1 MEKGEQVGGSVSI
14 FLKPQLKAEKHPD
27 YTPQDGY
34 EDMFWGKIK
43 VKRFFVKKKQKTVE
57 CRRTCSA
64 EASAA
69 LLTQTTEQNSLDQ
82 HDFTMLVYLPI
93 RGVTMYCVTVYHNTK
108 MQQYVLWTVIILC
121 IVQPK

>member
-43 VKRFFVKKKQKTVE
+43 VKSFFVKNNNSGMQKDLF
-57 CRRTCSA
+57 S
-64 EASAA
+64 
-69 LLTQTTEQNSLDQ
+69 
-82 HDFTMLVYLPI
+82 
-93 RGVTMYCVTVYHNTK
+93 
-108 MQQYVLWTVIILC
+108 
-121 IVQPK
+121 